1 MGRSKK
7 EKRQA
12 DKVPSFFWLEVKR
25 DIETFKRLKGFAKLK
40 FVMDYFKW
48 YILAAIF
55 IIFTIGTFANLL
67 YQGHKPVRLDVCCV
81 LNTEETD
88 ASPWFKNFET
98 ELLKD
103 GITNHGGVR
112 VDYDQPFDYDNSYYY
127 IMELEVQTKV
137 SSRRIDVAVCN
148 ADMYKYLLAINA
160 GYDLKEVLPEED
172 IKALEKNKQLVYDTA
187 GIRINEDGSLDKT
200 DAEDGYFAIDLTKSE
215 FGQKYNTK
223 GGNKDHLYVMIIKNA
238 KHVEDSIKLVQDIYK

>member
-1 MGRSKK
+1 MAKPK
-7 EKRQA
+7 N

-25 DIETFKRLKGFAKLK
+25 DINTFKRLKGFDKFK

-48 YILAAIF
+48 YILAGIF
-55 IIFTIGTFANLL
+55 IIITIATFGKLL

-88 ASPWFKNFET
+88 ASPWFEHFEK

-103 GITNHGGVR
+103 GITDQGGVR

-137 SSRRIDVAVCN
+137 ASRRIDVAICN

-160 GYDLKEVLPEED
+160 GFDLTDILPEKD
-172 IKALEKNKQLVYDTA
+172 VKALKKSGQLIYDTA

-200 DAEDGYFAIDLTKSE
+200 DAFDGYFAIDLSNTE

-223 GGNKDHLYVMIIKNA
+223 DGNKEKLYAMVIRNA
-238 KHVEDSIKLVQDIYK
+238 KHFDDSLKLVEALYK